1 MIKQLEMQRAGWWW
15 SISQSVD
22 KMRIA
27 IGPDRSAHTSFDRK
41 FMQTRTG
48 DFGFIRAV
56 TSSWYDSADAIQYL
70 LKVALQE
77 SMEAMLA
84 YEVSPNEQWI
94 PQERIRTTPTDYTFI
109 SAYTDLIQWIN
120 AQKDMIPV
128 QELYIG
134 SCYRSAD
141 LSLYR
146 QGGYDDIT
154 LDLKGDATLVTCMQE
169 VLRTP
174 RPRNTRL
181 IPKHS

>member
-1 MIKQLEMQRAGWWW
+1 MIKQLETQRAGWWW
-15 SISQSVD
+15 SISQGID
-22 KMRIA
+22 KMRIG

-48 DFGFIRAV
+48 DAGFICTIDSA
-56 TSSWYDSADAIQYL
+56 WYDSADAIQYL
-70 LKVALQE
+70 LEMVLQE
-77 SMEAMLA
+77 SMDALRA

-94 PQERIRTTPTDYTFI
+94 PQERIRVTPTDHTFV
-109 SAYTDLIQWIN
+109 SAYSDIIRWIHFG
-120 AQKDMIPV
+120 AAVMPV

-141 LSLYR
+141 LSLYL
-146 QGGYDDIT
+146 QDGYDDIT
-154 LDLKGDATLVTCMQE
+154 YDLNGDATLVTCMQE

-181 IPKHS
+181 IPKRS